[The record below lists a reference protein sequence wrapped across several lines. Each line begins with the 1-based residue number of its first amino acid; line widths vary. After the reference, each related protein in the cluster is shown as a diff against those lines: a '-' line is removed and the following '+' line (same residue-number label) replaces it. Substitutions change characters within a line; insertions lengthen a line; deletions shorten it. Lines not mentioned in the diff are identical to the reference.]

1 MAFLSRLFLW
11 GREVER
17 FKAAQHWQGD
27 CSRQETDM
35 DGCRESLGVELFSGC
50 WKGYKGKGIMED

>member
-35 DGCRESLGVELFSGC
+35 DVERAWVQNYLVSI
-50 WKGYKGKGIMED
+50 GKGIRARGL